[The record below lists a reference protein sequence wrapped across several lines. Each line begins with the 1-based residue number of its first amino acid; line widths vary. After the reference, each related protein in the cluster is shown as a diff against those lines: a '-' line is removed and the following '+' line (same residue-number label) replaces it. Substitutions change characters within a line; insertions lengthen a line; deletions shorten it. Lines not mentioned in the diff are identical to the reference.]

1 MSDRFTEVLG
11 ELYGA
16 DQWLQPERRDV
27 YLFAF
32 GFQPF
37 EVNGL
42 PPQELQFYQTPP
54 SFELALDQ
62 DQQRPIRTT
71 EWTLFDGGAMLV
83 LTAYECDSREA
94 ARAVLLRLLGG
105 FQVASPKRTD
115 FGGGELAFVVPNE
128 LAGAM
133 VRGNMAFFVHNGT
146 DEGRSVV
153 PLLELIDAEL
163 IRVPSG
169 DGDLDIRVGP
179 PTPGFGMRVVE
190 LPPSEETV
198 WYRFLVH
205 GGEIRKGE
213 DALRFTP
220 DPESD
225 DAVLFVEQISPEGTV
240 SVRIPIE

>member
-1 MSDRFTEVLG
+1 MSDRFTEVLT
-11 ELYGA
+11 ELYSA
-16 DQWLQPERRDV
+16 DQWLRPERRDV

-32 GFQPF
+32 GFRPF

-42 PPQELQFYQTPP
+42 PPQELQVYQTPP
-54 SFELALDQ
+54 SFEMALDQ

-105 FQVASPKRTD
+105 FQVASPQRMD
-115 FGGGELAFVVPNE
+115 LGGELAFVVPSG
-128 LAGAM
+128 LTGAM

-146 DEGRSVV
+146 AEGRSVP
-153 PLLELIDAEL
+153 PLLETIDLEL
-163 IRVPSG
+163 TREPSG
-169 DGDLDIRVGP
+169 DGDLDIHVGP
-179 PTPGFGMRVVE
+179 PTPGFGVRVVQ
-190 LPPSEETV
+190 LPAPEEHV

-213 DALRFTP
+213 DALSFTP

-225 DAVLFVEQISPEGTV
+225 GAVLFVEQISPEGTI
-240 SVRIPIE
+240 SMRIEIG